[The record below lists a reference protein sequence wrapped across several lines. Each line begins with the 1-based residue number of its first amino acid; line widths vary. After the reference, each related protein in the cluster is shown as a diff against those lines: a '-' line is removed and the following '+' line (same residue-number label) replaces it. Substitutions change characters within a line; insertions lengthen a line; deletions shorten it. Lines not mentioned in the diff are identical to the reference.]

1 MEFQPVDHQGIPEI
15 SFEGEEGMT
24 ERNEEDIQERAV
36 ALVIMKS
43 QVG

>member
-1 MEFQPVDHQGIPEI
+1 MDQQGNPEI

-36 ALVIMKS
+36 ALVLMKS
-43 QVG
+43 QSWMT